1 MKTQN
6 DSQETY
12 NDVQSVED
20 EGWVCKGARWKMQNA
35 SFGVEMQRI
44 KDAS

>member
-1 MKTQN
+1 MKAQKYVQ
-6 DSQETY
+6 DTY
-12 NDVQSVED
+12 NDGQSVKD

-35 SFGVEMQRI
+35 SFGVEMQRM